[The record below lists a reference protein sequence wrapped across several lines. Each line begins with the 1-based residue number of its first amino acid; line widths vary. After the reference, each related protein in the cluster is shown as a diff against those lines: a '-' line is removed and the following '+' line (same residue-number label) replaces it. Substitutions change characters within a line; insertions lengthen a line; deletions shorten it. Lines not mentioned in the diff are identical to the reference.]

1 MIYDRDFFILYI
13 RVTIRKEDASHLRVH
28 IFSSLLRFLRI
39 IYTRDDT

>member
-28 IFSSLLRFLRI
+28 IFSSLLRFLHI
-39 IYTRDDT
+39 IYTCDDT